1 MWDEQLTIDQFLN
14 WDLTAC
20 SKSINNTAQR
30 HSQPIAAVSEMRA
43 VPNLVSFGQCL
54 SDISDL
60 DCHGLDIDYGVDAPV
75 LYIYLEAFALYI
87 SEYKVGHTSTS
98 PKNSSQASVLSL
110 KKSGG
115 KGRIQKQV

>member
-1 MWDEQLTIDQFLN
+1 
-14 WDLTAC
+14 
-20 SKSINNTAQR
+20 
-30 HSQPIAAVSEMRA
+30 MRA